1 MKTLLI
7 SANTER
13 INLPAL
19 PLGLAL
25 VGAAAREAGHDV
37 TFLNLMSLG
46 DAGVA
51 VRVAI
56 AASSPDV
63 VGISVRN
70 IDDQTMQGT
79 RFLLEPV
86 RHIVSACRAS
96 TNAPIIVGGAGY
108 SIFPEPALSYL
119 SADIGVRGEGE
130 RMFPA
135 LLARLERREDLSG
148 LPGVLAAGRGGGA
161 APAFVTDLDELPFP
175 AYDAWVPADPGAPD
189 AWAPVQSRR
198 GCPLDC
204 SYCSTASIEGTATR
218 ARSPQLVAEE
228 ISRAAAAGFRRVY
241 FVDNTFNLPAAYALE
256 LCRQIERL
264 DLGLSWRCILYPHDV
279 GDELV
284 RAMARAGCV
293 EASLGFESGSPRVLR
308 AMNKR
313 YTSEDVRHISEM
325 LAERGILRHG
335 FLLLGGPGET
345 RESVD
350 ESLAFAASLRL
361 DSLKVTLGIRIYPGT
376 PLARTALQEGTISPD
391 DDLLRPRFY
400 LAPGLEQELRHLSGG
415 PQELTR
421 EEDGLGTSQP
431 GLSG

>member
-1 MKTLLI
+1 MKVLLI
-7 SANTER
+7 SANTEPV
-13 INLPAL
+13 NLPTL

-25 VGAAAREAGHDV
+25 VGAAAREAGHDA
-37 TFLNLMSLG
+37 TFLNLMFQE
-46 DAGVA
+46 DAEAA

-56 AASSPDV
+56 AASHPDV

-96 TNAPIIVGGAGY
+96 TNAPVIVGGAGY

-130 RMFPA
+130 RVFPA
-135 LLARLERREDLSG
+135 VLARLERRETLSG
-148 LPGVLAAGRGGGA
+148 LPGVFVAGRGGGA
-161 APAFVTDLDELPFP
+161 APGFVADLDELPFP
-175 AYDAWVPADPGAPD
+175 AHDAWLPAAPGAPD

-204 SYCSTASIEGTATR
+204 SYCSTSSIEGRATR
-218 ARSPQLVAEE
+218 ARSPRLVAEE
-228 ISRAAAAGFRRVY
+228 ISRAAAAGFCRVY

-264 DLGLSWRCILYPHDV
+264 GLGVSWRCILYPHDV
-279 GDELV
+279 SDDLV
-284 RAMARAGCV
+284 QAMARAGCV
-293 EASLGFESGSPRVLR
+293 EVSVGFESGSPRVLR

-313 YTSEDVRHISEM
+313 YTPEDVRRVSEM

-376 PLARTALQEGTISPD
+376 PLARTALQQGVISVE

-400 LAPGLEQELRHLSGG
+400 LSPGLEQELPPLSGG
-415 PQELTR
+415 P
-421 EEDGLGTSQP
+421 GAPS
-431 GLSG
+431 